1 MTNVQ
6 FSGVPFSDVLRS
18 TLEKNVHFSETLY
31 HYAIRHV
38 RTWKKNYN
46 KRNKIEKQCKQLGKQ
61 RNKKTATNWVWKSFR
76 FNFIYIIVS
85 NQMRCFSYPEKTAD
99 IPRRQHWFPRE
110 ITSEERAQ
118 KFHTDDAS
126 LPRSD
131 WLEIC
136 FNQPHLGN
144 DTSSVWNFCTRFSES
159 FHGET
164 SGDDANVGIF
174 LRLWSPPI
182 LPFAEADRLLSKE
195 HGSANKRDGFVTILV
210 VGHSIQ
216 AISWFRKAAS
226 FPEFTLFPI
235 MRKRFSEMCFVIAW
249 LLKWNGYETRETSS

>member
-38 RTWKKNYN
+38 RTWKKHYN

-61 RNKKTATNWVWKSFR
+61 RNKKTAANWVWKSFR

-85 NQMRCFSYPEKTAD
+85 NQMGCFSYPEKTGD

-118 KFHTDDAS
+118 KFHSHDAS

-144 DTSSVWNFCTRFSES
+144 DTSSVWNFCTRFWDVISRGNQWRWRKCRHFS
-159 FHGET
+159 QAMVSPDF
-164 SGDDANVGIF
+164 AI
-174 LRLWSPPI
+174 RWS
-182 LPFAEADRLLSKE
+182 R
-195 HGSANKRDGFVTILV
+195 SAAV
-210 VGHSIQ
+210 
-216 AISWFRKAAS
+216 
-226 FPEFTLFPI
+226 
-235 MRKRFSEMCFVIAW
+235 
-249 LLKWNGYETRETSS
+249 

>member
-1 MTNVQ
+1 M
-6 FSGVPFSDVLRS
+6 
-18 TLEKNVHFSETLY
+18 
-31 HYAIRHV
+31 
-38 RTWKKNYN
+38 
-46 KRNKIEKQCKQLGKQ
+46 GKQ
-61 RNKKTATNWVWKSFR
+61 RNKKTAANWVWKSFR

-85 NQMRCFSYPEKTAD
+85 NQMGCFSYPEKTGD

-110 ITSEERAQ
+110 ITAEERAQ

-136 FNQPHLGN
+136 FNQPHLGS

-216 AISWFRKAAS
+216 AIS
-226 FPEFTLFPI
+226 
-235 MRKRFSEMCFVIAW
+235 
-249 LLKWNGYETRETSS
+249 

>member
-61 RNKKTATNWVWKSFR
+61 RNKKTAANWVWKSFR

-85 NQMRCFSYPEKTAD
+85 NQMRCFSYPEKTGD

-110 ITSEERAQ
+110 ITRRNSIPMTRHYRDLIGWKFASTSHIWVMTRHQYGISALVSE
-118 KFHTDDAS
+118 T
-126 LPRSD
+126 
-131 WLEIC
+131 
-136 FNQPHLGN
+136 
-144 DTSSVWNFCTRFSES
+144 S

-195 HGSANKRDGFVTILV
+195 HGSTNKRDGFVTILV
-210 VGHSIQ
+210 VGFSIQ
-216 AISWFRKAAS
+216 AISCFRKATS

-235 MRKRFSEMCFVIAW
+235 MRKRSSEMCFVIA
-249 LLKWNGYETRETSS
+249 

>member
-1 MTNVQ
+1 MVTNVQ

-85 NQMRCFSYPEKTAD
+85 NQMRCFSYPEKTGD

-136 FNQPHLGN
+136 FNQPHLGH
-144 DTSSVWNFCTRFSES
+144 DTSSVWNFCTRFWDVISR
-159 FHGET
+159 G
-164 SGDDANVGIF
+164 NQWRWRKCQLF

-195 HGSANKRDGFVTILV
+195 HGSTNKRDGFVTILV
-210 VGHSIQ
+210 VGFSIQ

-235 MRKRFSEMCFVIAW
+235 MRKTFSETCFVIA
-249 LLKWNGYETRETSS
+249 